1 MGGGGGGGRGGGRG
15 GGGKGGGGAIEG
27 KEGGKR
33 KEGRER
39 KKTDIRF
46 EYISSEKVSSFVF
59 RIASG
64 TGAGLVRKGL
74 NLGGHV
80 FQVFS

>member
-15 GGGKGGGGAIEG
+15 GGGKGG
-27 KEGGKR
+27 KR
-33 KEGRER
+33 IEGRER

-59 RIASG
+59 RIALR